1 VVNQMEF
8 DLVVIGAGPGGYV
21 AAIRAAQLGMKV
33 ACIDKAAWG
42 GTCLNIGCIPSK
54 ALLDSS
60 ELYYETRHSFK
71 RHGIQVDNPQIDVS
85 AMMERK
91 NKIIKTMTTGV
102 AGLFRKNK
110 VEAIQGLARIK
121 DPNTV
126 EVHHQHSNRVITTS
140 RILLATGSAPIQLPN
155 LPFDRKH
162 IISSEEA
169 LSLSQV
175 PEKMVVIGAGAI
187 GLELGSVW
195 SRLGAEVSVI
205 ELQDTI
211 LPGMD
216 REMANQLQKL
226 LQRQG
231 LKITTKASAQSTEIR
246 SDKVHITI
254 KTETGELEETCDLVL
269 VAVGRRPCIEHL
281 RIENL
286 HIKTTKRGFIEV
298 NERFETSVPG
308 IFAIGD
314 VIPGPMLAHKAEEE
328 GVACVEIMAGKHGHV
343 NYNTI
348 PAVVYTHPELASV
361 GLTEEQVLDKK
372 LEVRIGR
379 FPFRANGRA
388 HCLDAPDGLVKI
400 ISDAK
405 TDRMLAMHILGPRA
419 SDIITEAVIAMEFH
433 ASSEDI
439 ARSVHAHPTLP
450 EAIREAALAVD
461 NRAIH
466 I

>member
-1 VVNQMEF
+1 MVNQMEF

-175 PEKMVVIGAGAI
+175 PEKWWSSVLAPLVWNWVRSGA
-187 GLELGSVW
+187 VW
-195 SRLGAEVSVI
+195 VRVSVI

-216 REMANQLQKL
+216 REMANQP
-226 LQRQG
+226 
-231 LKITTKASAQSTEIR
+231 
-246 SDKVHITI
+246 
-254 KTETGELEETCDLVL
+254 ET
-269 VAVGRRPCIEHL
+269 P
-281 RIENL
+281 
-286 HIKTTKRGFIEV
+286 
-298 NERFETSVPG
+298 
-308 IFAIGD
+308 
-314 VIPGPMLAHKAEEE
+314 AE
-328 GVACVEIMAGKHGHV
+328 AGTQ
-343 NYNTI
+343 NYNQSLRSE
-348 PAVVYTHPELASV
+348 HRNPE
-361 GLTEEQVLDKK
+361 
-372 LEVRIGR
+372 
-379 FPFRANGRA
+379 
-388 HCLDAPDGLVKI
+388 
-400 ISDAK
+400 
-405 TDRMLAMHILGPRA
+405 
-419 SDIITEAVIAMEFH
+419 
-433 ASSEDI
+433 
-439 ARSVHAHPTLP
+439 
-450 EAIREAALAVD
+450 
-461 NRAIH
+461 
-466 I
+466 